1 MKVARLAKYGLRGAM
16 TLAASHGAKV
26 PETVGPASPASGRA
40 AGPGR
45 AAAKVAAK
53 AALGTAAV
61 AAGALAG
68 VCAVRTAQLRPAR
81 PIGAPLDAA
90 GYRAGDDAVERFQ
103 ELLRIPTVSR
113 ENPADVDRKAFKRW
127 VPTLRRLYPKFFSAC
142 KLQMIDE
149 FGILLRW
156 PGENPD
162 LDPIVMMAHQD
173 VVPVEGQDWKHDP
186 FGAEIHDGEIW
197 ARGTLDTKC
206 IAAAFFEAGEHLVRQ
221 GYVPPR
227 DVWYFSSN
235 GEEVAGPAAADAVT
249 WLAEHGV
256 HPYMVL
262 DEGGAVAADA
272 PLGVTEP
279 VAMVGVSEKGHVD
292 LTVTAYADGGHASTP
307 AANDAT
313 RLLARVC
320 ERIASEPGEPE
331 FTPALDATLTELA
344 ARAGGAMKPVFANLW
359 LTRPLVTKIMASS
372 HETGAML
379 RSTYA
384 LTQLEGS
391 PAHNVLPPVARA
403 NFNVRVVPFETTERA
418 VKRAR
423 ERAFEE
429 CVASGV
435 TPDHVTVEVNEAIPW
450 TEPAPISP
458 FVGDAAF
465 DYLHRCVAG
474 VYPEAGFAPYV
485 QNSCTD
491 SREFNAI
498 CDRVYRFAGFIYSA
512 EARGLIHAPNERI
525 GVDVYK
531 RGVEFYV
538 AFLANLAH
546 VETLGE

>member
-1 MKVARLAKYGLRGAM
+1 MGVAK
-16 TLAASHGAKV
+16 T
-26 PETVGPASPASGRA
+26 
-40 AGPGR
+40 
-45 AAAKVAAK
+45 AAKVVAAS
-53 AALGTAAV
+53 AAV

-68 VCAVRTAQLRPAR
+68 VCAVRTAQLKPSK
-81 PIGAPLDAA
+81 PVGAPLGAA
-90 GYRAGDDAVERFQ
+90 GYKASDDAVARFQ

-113 ENPADVDRKAFKRW
+113 EDPAKVDREPFERW
-127 VPTLRRLYPKFFSAC
+127 VPTLRRLFPKVFAASE
-142 KLQMIDE
+142 LTMIDE

-173 VVPVEGQDWKHDP
+173 VVPVEGQDWKYDP
-186 FGAEIHDGEIW
+186 FGAEIHDGQIW
-197 ARGTLDTKC
+197 ARGSLDTKC
-206 IAAAFFEAGEHLVRQ
+206 IVAAFFEAAEHLIGE

-235 GEEVAGPAAADAVT
+235 GEEVAGPAAADAVS
-249 WLAEHGV
+249 WLREHDI

-262 DEGGAVAADA
+262 DEGGAVASDA
-272 PLGVTEP
+272 PLGVAEP

-331 FTPALDATLTELA
+331 FTPALDATLAELA

-359 LTRPLVTKIMASS
+359 LTRPLVAQIMASN

-391 PAHNVLPPVARA
+391 TAHNVLPPVARA
-403 NFNVRVVPFETTERA
+403 NFNVRVAPFETTEDA
-418 VKRAR
+418 IERAR
-423 ERAFEE
+423 ERAAAE

-435 TPDHVTVEVNEAIPW
+435 TPDHVTVEINEAVPW

-458 FVGDAAF
+458 FAADAAF

-498 CDRVYRFAGFIYSA
+498 CDRVYRFCGFIYSA
-512 EARGLIHAPNERI
+512 EARGLIHAPNERMS
-525 GVDVYK
+525 VEAYK
-531 RGVEFYV
+531 RGIEFYV

-546 VETLGE
+546 VDVLG